1 MDWLDWSH
9 YRCVSYALHTG
20 NCIEV
25 MRALPAESVDAVV
38 TDPPYGLKF
47 MGKKFDDLGEGAQQ
61 REWHRLW
68 AVEAL
73 RVLKPGGHLLAMGG
87 SRTYHHL
94 ASGIEDAGF
103 EIRDR
108 ILYITG
114 AGEVVETIGPELAWL
129 YGSGF
134 PKSHDVGKAIDK
146 AAGAKRKVIG
156 ERKQRD
162 SQKGSVRFNM
172 CGADVETITSA
183 ATPEAQRWDGWG
195 TALKPAHE
203 PICVARKPLAGTVA
217 ANVLAHGVG
226 AINIDGCRVG
236 SEVVTTTNG
245 KGFAGSFEGG
255 RNNNGGNVREGRW
268 PANVIL
274 DEDAA
279 AALDEQSG
287 ERKGM
292 QRGTLRRGATTGAS
306 FGGDGIY
313 GTAAPQEVVAGY
325 GDTGGASRFFY
336 VAKASRKE
344 RDAGLDDWRYGK
356 PAYADYRANTAATKG
371 GETPYAGS
379 GRADTKRRNI
389 HPTVKP
395 IALMRYLCRLVA
407 APGAVILDPFLG
419 SGTTGCAVA
428 VENNDLE
435 RAPGW
440 SFIGIDEDAEYMKIA
455 RVRIA
460 HWAAEGAASTD
471 AVSDQLSGKAPNAV
485 EENRKLQDLKNLQ
498 K

>member
-1 MDWLDWSH
+1 
-9 YRCVSYALHTG
+9 VSYALHTG
-20 NCIEV
+20 NCIDV
-25 MRALPAESVDAVV
+25 MRAMPAESVDAVV

-73 RVLKPGGHLLAMGG
+73 RVLKPGGYLLAMGG

-94 ASGIEDAGF
+94 ASGVEEAGF

-114 AGEVVETIGPELAWL
+114 GGEVTETIGPELAWI

-134 PKSHDVGKAIDK
+134 PKSHDVSKGIDK
-146 AAGAKRKVIG
+146 AAGAEREVVGPRVRVDGKAPGRAAGIWSDTG
-156 ERKQRD
+156 ELPTT
-162 SQKGSVRFNM
+162 VT
-172 CGADVETITSA
+172 AP
-183 ATPEAQRWDGWG
+183 ATPEAEKWAGWG

-217 ANVLAHGVG
+217 ANVLAHGTG
-226 AINIDGCRVG
+226 ALNIDACRVG
-236 SEVVTTTNG
+236 DTVETWPASRSYAPG
-245 KGFAGSFEGG
+245 QMQPGG
-255 RNNNGGNVREGRW
+255 VGQTQETGAPPSGRW

-279 AALDEQSG
+279 AALDEQAG
-287 ERKGM
+287 ERKS
-292 QRGTLRRGATTGAS
+292 GARKGAS
-306 FGGDGIY
+306 TSSIWGSGKGTDVGDWRES
-313 GTAAPQEVVAGY
+313 A
-325 GDTGGASRFFY
+325 GGASRFFY
-336 VAKASRKE
+336 VAKPGRKE
-344 RDAGLDDWRYGK
+344 RETGLDAADVCEGGV
-356 PAYADYRANTAATKG
+356 YAGGEGMPGRTLREGVWVNTDISQRRPRANT
-371 GETPYAGS
+371 
-379 GRADTKRRNI
+379 

-395 IALMRYLCRLVA
+395 ITLMRYLCRLVA

-440 SFIGIDEDAEYMKIA
+440 SFVGIDEDADYMKIA
-455 RVRIA
+455 RARIA
-460 HWAAEGAASTD
+460 HWAAEGATSTD
-471 AVSDQLSGKAPNAV
+471 ASSIAA
-485 EENRKLQDLKNLQ
+485 
-498 K
+498 